1 MWLSLFACSE
11 PAIPLG
17 VTLADGQI
25 VVGEVRTDD
34 LALEGAWGKVAVP
47 LEDVG
52 MVLPV
57 EGQTLADSHEHV
69 TVWLRNGS
77 ELTGRWMEP
86 ELEMAFLVGGAMH
99 PIRVPTEKLQALQ
112 LRAAEAWPASD
123 NYRVRTTHGDDFLV
137 DPTRTTITVASALG
151 RFGVTLAECVS
162 VGPVGAPTGE
172 WRFELV
178 TGTVLIGSP
187 AEKTLTFALPMG
199 PDTLSV
205 PLTSL
210 VSLTRGSWVENAA
223 PASASVPE
231 ATAMPVQGQGGGAS
245 VGLDAVDFDRQEGE
259 EGRARAGLSS
269 SGGWFRNDRLEDA
282 KR

>member
-25 VVGEVRTDD
+25 VVGEVRTAE
-34 LALEGAWGKVAVP
+34 LALEGAWGQVAVP

-77 ELTGRWMEP
+77 ELRGRWTEP
-86 ELEMAFLVGGAMH
+86 ELEMAVLVGGSVH
-99 PIRVPTEKLQALQ
+99 PVEVPTQALQALQ
-112 LRAAEAWPASD
+112 LRTSEAWPASD

-137 DPTRTTITVASALG
+137 DPTRTTITVTSALG

-162 VGPVGAPTGE
+162 VGPVGAPTGP
-172 WRFELV
+172 WRFELA
-178 TGTVLIGSP
+178 TGTILIGAP
-187 AEKTLTFALPMG
+187 VEEALTFALPMG

-210 VSLTRGSWVENAA
+210 VSLTRGSWVEQSYPGGAA
-223 PASASVPE
+223 PAVA
-231 ATAMPVQGQGGGAS
+231 AMPAEMAPEMPQDMEVPAQPGSGGGPA
-245 VGLDAVDFDRQEGE
+245 
-259 EGRARAGLSS
+259 ARAGLSS